1 MTNRSLRHLC
11 FCLGLALAGCTP
23 PVSEWSDNQAS
34 KQIRVDYVRL
44 QHDTVFTPGSADLAA
59 GEADSLASF
68 LDQAE
73 VAGGDHVFFQ
83 PASDDKL
90 AAARIGQLTRDLGR
104 RGIGATTLPPD
115 GSTVSADHMAV
126 IIERYVVTPPD
137 CPNWTKTPSGDHSN
151 SLPSNFGCA
160 DATNLSLMVADPRD
174 LLIGRAMGP
183 GRGDPALNGYARYR
197 NGKPAKPE
205 TTGTSGG
212 FSININS
219 GGAAPS
225 DTGY

>member
-23 PVSEWSDNQAS
+23 PVSEWSDAEAS

-44 QHDTVFTPGSADLAA
+44 QHDTVFVPGSADLAA

-68 LDQAE
+68 LDEAE

-83 PASDDKL
+83 PAGDDKL
-90 AAARIGQLTRDLGR
+90 VAARIGQLTRQLSH
-104 RGIGATTLPPD
+104 RGIGATTLPAD
-115 GSTVSADHMAV
+115 GSTVAADHMTV
-126 IIERYVVTPPD
+126 VVERYVVTPPD
-137 CPNWTKTPSGDHSN
+137 CPNWSKPPVGDHSN
-151 SLPSNFGCA
+151 ATGSNFGCA

-174 LLIGRAMGP
+174 LLVGRPLGP
-183 GRGDPALNGYARYR
+183 PRGDPALTGYARYR
-197 NGKPAKPE
+197 NGKPAQPT
-205 TTGTSGG
+205 TTGTSGS
-212 FSININS
+212 FSINVNS
-219 GGAAPS
+219 GGASAS

>member
-23 PVSEWSDNQAS
+23 PVSEWSDSQAS

-44 QHDTVFTPGSADLAA
+44 QHDTIFTPGTADLAA

-73 VAGGDHVFFQ
+73 VVGGDHVFFQ

-90 AAARIGQLTRDLGR
+90 AAARIGKLTRELVQ
-104 RGIGATTLPPD
+104 RGVGATALPPD
-115 GSTVSADHMAV
+115 GSTVAADHMAV
-126 IIERYVVTPPD
+126 VVERYVATPPD
-137 CPNWTKTPSGDHSN
+137 CPNWSKAPAGDHSN
-151 SLPSNFGCA
+151 ALPSNFGCA

-174 LLIGRAMGP
+174 LLVGRPLGP
-183 GRGDPALNGYARYR
+183 PRGDPALYGYARFR
-197 NGKPAKPE
+197 NGKPDKPP
-205 TTGTSGG
+205 TNTTSGS
-212 FSININS
+212 FNS
-219 GGAAPS
+219 AGGGSAGSAA
-225 DTGY
+225 TGY

>member
-11 FCLGLALAGCTP
+11 FCLGLALSGCTP
-23 PVSEWSDNQAS
+23 PVSEWSDSQAS

-44 QHDTVFTPGSADLAA
+44 QHDTIFTPGTADLAA

-68 LDQAE
+68 LDEAE

-90 AAARIGQLTRDLGR
+90 AAARIGQLTRELSR
-104 RGIGATTLPPD
+104 RGISATTLPPAG
-115 GSTVSADHMAV
+115 GSVAADHMTV
-126 IIERYVVTPPD
+126 VVERYVVTPPD
-137 CPNWTKTPSGDHSN
+137 CPNWTKPPSGDHSN

-174 LLIGRAMGP
+174 LLVGRPLGP
-183 GRGDPALNGYARYR
+183 PRGDPALNGYARYR
-197 NGKPAKPE
+197 NGKPAKPDA
-205 TTGTSGG
+205 TPTSGN
-212 FSININS
+212 FTINI
-219 GGAAPS
+219 GGAGGGS

>member
-23 PVSEWSDNQAS
+23 PVSEWSDSEAS

-44 QHDTVFTPGSADLAA
+44 QHDTAFVPGSADLAA

-90 AAARIGQLTRDLGR
+90 VAARIGQLTRQLSR
-104 RGIGATTLPPD
+104 RGIGATTVPPD
-115 GSTVSADHMAV
+115 GSSTVAADHMTV
-126 IIERYVVTPPD
+126 VVERYVVTPPD
-137 CPNWTKTPSGDHSN
+137 CPNWSKPAMGDHSN
-151 SLPSNFGCA
+151 GMPSNFGCA
-160 DATNLSLMVADPRD
+160 DATNLSLMIADPRD
-174 LLIGRAMGP
+174 LLVGRSLGP
-183 GRGDPALNGYARYR
+183 PRGDPALYGYARFR
-197 NGKPAKPE
+197 NGKPDKPD
-205 TTGTSGG
+205 TTSTSGSFTPG
-212 FSININS
+212 ATGSAGS
-219 GGAAPS
+219 GN
-225 DTGY
+225 TGY